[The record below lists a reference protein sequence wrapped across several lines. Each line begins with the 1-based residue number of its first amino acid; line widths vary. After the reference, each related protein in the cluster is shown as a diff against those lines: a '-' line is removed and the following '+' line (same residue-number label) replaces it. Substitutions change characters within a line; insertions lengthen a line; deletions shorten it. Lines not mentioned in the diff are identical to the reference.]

1 MKGDEGFTLP
11 ENTKRSNLIVGISDM
26 VISTDP
32 STLLTTYSL
41 GSCLGLTVYDP
52 VALIGGMIHCML
64 PLSSLDPAKAREK
77 PTMFVD
83 VGVPALFAAFFKA
96 GGSRSRMIVKAAG
109 CAQILDPSGHFR
121 IGERNKLV
129 LNKLLTKNNIE
140 LTSQSTGGSVSRT
153 MQLEISTGRTTIKSP
168 GIVVEI

>member
-1 MKGDEGFTLP
+1 MP

>member
-1 MKGDEGFTLP
+1 MPEKALTL
-11 ENTKRSNLIVGISDM
+11 KSDSRNFRYG
-26 VISTDP
+26 ISTDP

>member
-1 MKGDEGFTLP
+1 MP
-11 ENTKRSNLIVGISDM
+11 ENTKRSNLIVGISEM
-26 VISTDP
+26 VISTEP
-32 STLLTTYSL
+32 STVLTTYSL

-77 PTMFVD
+77 PAMFVD
-83 VGVPALFAAFFKA
+83 VGVPALFAAFFRA

-121 IGERNKLV
+121 IGERNFLV